1 MSGIMQ
7 EPTDVL
13 MVEDNPGDA
22 KLLRHHLRGSSFTSA
37 AGGPDITHVDRL
49 DDAFAELSEHPFDV
63 VFLDLGLPESS
74 GMDTLDRFLD
84 RYTTVPVVVLTGLK
98 DHDLSVEAIQRGA
111 QDYLVKD
118 EIDGDT
124 LARSLRYAIE
134 RKKSEREL
142 RRQKEQMEFFNSI
155 LRHDMLNGLEVIK
168 MRAELLE
175 RRGEGSV
182 ESDAETIVEW
192 SDNIIDLTR
201 KVKSV
206 LDTLTDDSDPELARV
221 DLVPVVQD
229 ETERVR
235 GMDDD
240 VTIDVD
246 LPDSAPVIADDLLS
260 EVVGNLLSNAVEH
273 GGDGP
278 TEIEATVTDTNGQ
291 IRLDIRDDGPGID
304 DETKKRVFD
313 RGETGDQSGGS
324 GFGLYFVNSMVS
336 VYGGE
341 VTLADSEDGGTVV
354 TVELP
359 AA

>member
-1 MSGIMQ
+1 MSGIMR

-13 MVEDNPGDA
+13 VVEDNPGDA
-22 KLLRHHLRGSSFTSA
+22 KLLRHHLRKSSLTSA
-37 AGGPDITHVDRL
+37 AGGPDITRVERL
-49 DDAFAELSEHPFDV
+49 DDGFEKLSETAFDV

-74 GMDTLDRFLD
+74 GMETLDRFLD
-84 RYTTVPVVVLTGLK
+84 RYTTIPVVVLTGLK
-98 DHDLSVEAIQRGA
+98 NHDLAVEAIQRGA

-118 EIDGDT
+118 DIGGDT

-155 LRHDMLNGLEVIK
+155 LRHDMLNGMEVIK

-175 RRGEGSV
+175 RRGEGDIAG
-182 ESDAETIVEW
+182 DAETIVEW

-206 LDTLTDDSDPELARV
+206 LDTLTDESDPELARV
-221 DLVPVVQD
+221 DLVPIVED
-229 ETERVR
+229 EAERVR
-235 GMDDD
+235 GMDDA
-240 VTIDVD
+240 VTIDVAT
-246 LPDSAPVIADDLLS
+246 PDQAPVIADDLLS

-278 TEIEATVTDTNGQ
+278 VEIEASVTETDGQ
-291 IRLDIRDDGPGID
+291 IRLEIRDDGPGID
-304 DETKKRVFD
+304 DETKDRVFD
-313 RGETGDQSGGS
+313 RGETGDQSGGT
-324 GFGLYFVNSMVS
+324 GFGLYFVNSMVA

-341 VTLADSEDGGTVV
+341 VTLGDSEDGGTVV
-354 TVELP
+354 IVKLP

>member
-1 MSGIMQ
+1 MSENISQ
-7 EPTDVL
+7 PRDVL
-13 MVEDNPGDA
+13 VVEDNPGDA
-22 KLLRHHLRGSSFTSA
+22 KLLRHHLQQSSLTGGGS
-37 AGGPDITHVDRL
+37 GPDINHVERL
-49 DDAFAELSEHPFDV
+49 EAGFDALADDSYDV

-74 GMDTLDRFLD
+74 GIATLERFVDRH
-84 RYTTVPVVVLTGLK
+84 TTVPVVVLTGL
-98 DHDLSVEAIQRGA
+98 DNHERAIEAIQRGA

-155 LRHDMLNGLEVIK
+155 LRHDMLNGMEVIK

-175 RRGEGSV
+175 RRGEGDIAG
-182 ESDAETIVEW
+182 DAETIVEW

-206 LDTLTDDSDPELARV
+206 LDTLTDESDPELQQV
-221 DLVPVVQD
+221 DLVPIV
-229 ETERVR
+229 ESEAERVR

-240 VTIDVD
+240 VTITTDA
-246 LPDSAPVIADDLLS
+246 PDEASVVADDLLA
-260 EVVGNLLSNAVEH
+260 EVVGNLLTNAVEH

-278 TEIEATVTDTNGQ
+278 VEIEVDVAETNGEV
-291 IRLDIRDDGPGID
+291 RLEVRDDGPGIPD
-304 DETKKRVFD
+304 QTKQRVFD
-313 RGETGDQSGGS
+313 RGATGDQSGGT
-324 GFGLYFVNSMVS
+324 GFGLYFVHSMVS

-341 VTLADSEDGGTVV
+341 VSLGDSDRGGTVV

-359 AA
+359 SA

>member
-1 MSGIMQ
+1 MSETR

-13 MVEDNPGDA
+13 VVEDNPGDA
-22 KLLRHHLRGSSFTSA
+22 KLLRHHLRESSLTGGGS
-37 AGGPDITHVDRL
+37 GPEITHVERL
-49 DDAFAELSEHPFDV
+49 EAGFDALAHGSYDV

-74 GMDTLDRFLD
+74 GIETLERFVD
-84 RYTTVPVVVLTGLK
+84 RYTTVPVVVLTGL
-98 DHDLSVEAIQRGA
+98 DNHERAVEAIQRGA

-155 LRHDMLNGLEVIK
+155 LRHDMLNGMEVIK

-175 RRGEGSV
+175 RRGEGQV
-182 ESDAETIVEW
+182 GEDAGIIVEW

-206 LDTLTDDSDPELARV
+206 LDTLTDESDPELHQV
-221 DLVPVVQD
+221 DLVPIV
-229 ETERVR
+229 ESEAERVR

-240 VTIDVD
+240 VTIEIAA
-246 LPDSAPVIADDLLS
+246 PDDASVVADDLLT
-260 EVVGNLLSNAVEH
+260 EVVGNLLTNAVEH

-278 TEIEATVTDTNGQ
+278 VEIEAEVTETNGEV
-291 IRLDIRDDGPGID
+291 RLEVRDDGPGIPD
-304 DETKKRVFD
+304 GTKRRVFG
-313 RGETGDQSGGS
+313 RGETGDQSGGT
-324 GFGLYFVNSMVS
+324 GFGLYFVHSMVS

-341 VTLADSEDGGTVV
+341 VSLDDSERGGTTV
-354 TVELP
+354 TVDLP